1 MHDLLGRL
9 SLTEGEKEKYRNQ
22 IDTAT
27 ELDKLVELEG
37 TLDNLQNKE
46 IEEAVEKAKV
56 TLPQYM
62 DTRLKELDQTGS
74 GFPDL
79 LKKLQNIID
88 EYREQLDGLPN
99 KKAVEDLVEQA
110 KEEMDGY
117 IAEYQKTLTAGQDD
131 NNGAGEQAP
140 QAPQAPQAGDN
151 NGAGEQAPQAPQ
163 AGDNNGAGEQA
174 PQAPQ
179 AGDNNGAGEQAPQA
193 PQAGDNNG
201 AGEQAPQAPQAGDNN
216 GAGEQAPQAPQAGD
230 NNGAGEQAP
239 QAPQAGDNN
248 GAGEQAPQAPQAGD
262 NNGAGEQAPQAPQA
276 PQAGDNNGAGEQ
288 APQAPQAGDNN
299 GAGEQAPQAPQAGD
313 QTFTGTVGSVNVTV
327 LFDKPVNAE
336 KVTVKEITEKD
347 LVDKISRQAGGGSI
361 RLFDLSLTKDGKE
374 AHVNE
379 ERTVRLALEGL
390 GENVQV
396 YHVKPDGQLELL
408 DSKVE
413 DGHVIF
419 RINHFS
425 LFAIKTMSTKSNQ
438 ETPSNQATPS
448 TQAKST
454 PKETTK
460 DATSKK
466 TLPNTGTADSTALLA
481 AAASTAILGLGLA
494 GRRRKED

>member
-163 AGDNNGAGEQA
+163 A
-174 PQAPQ
+174 PQ
-179 AGDNNGAGEQAPQA
+179 AGDNNGAGE
-193 PQAGDNNG
+193 
-201 AGEQAPQAPQAGDNN
+201 
-216 GAGEQAPQAPQAGD
+216 
-230 NNGAGEQAP
+230 
-239 QAPQAGDNN
+239 
-248 GAGEQAPQAPQAGD
+248 
-262 NNGAGEQAPQAPQA
+262 QAPQA

>member
-140 QAPQAPQAGDN
+140 QAGDN
-151 NGAGEQAPQAPQ
+151 NGAGEQV
-163 AGDNNGAGEQA
+163 
-174 PQAPQ
+174 
-179 AGDNNGAGEQAPQA
+179 
-193 PQAGDNNG
+193 
-201 AGEQAPQAPQAGDNN
+201 
-216 GAGEQAPQAPQAGD
+216 
-230 NNGAGEQAP
+230 
-239 QAPQAGDNN
+239 
-248 GAGEQAPQAPQAGD
+248 
-262 NNGAGEQAPQAPQA
+262 PQAPQA

-299 GAGEQAPQAPQAGD
+299 GAGEQVPQAPQAPQAGD
-313 QTFTGTVGSVNVTV
+313 NNGAGEQV
-327 LFDKPVNAE
+327 PQAPQAP
-336 KVTVKEITEKD
+336 
-347 LVDKISRQAGGGSI
+347 QAGDNNG
-361 RLFDLSLTKDGKE
+361 
-374 AHVNE
+374 A
-379 ERTVRLALEGL
+379 
-390 GENVQV
+390 GEQV
-396 YHVKPDGQLELL
+396 P
-408 DSKVE
+408 
-413 DGHVIF
+413 
-419 RINHFS
+419 
-425 LFAIKTMSTKSNQ
+425 
-438 ETPSNQATPS
+438 QAP
-448 TQAKST
+448 QAG
-454 PKETTK
+454 
-460 DATSKK
+460 D
-466 TLPNTGTADSTALLA
+466 NNG
-481 AAASTAILGLGLA
+481 A
-494 GRRRKED
+494 GEQAPQA

>member
-1 MHDLLGRL
+1 VVQAADGARPQGVSSTLDSYRKTLHDLLGRL

-140 QAPQAPQAGDN
+140 QAGDNNGAGEQVPQAPQAGDN
-151 NGAGEQAPQAPQ
+151 NGAGEQV
-163 AGDNNGAGEQA
+163 
-174 PQAPQ
+174 
-179 AGDNNGAGEQAPQA
+179 
-193 PQAGDNNG
+193 
-201 AGEQAPQAPQAGDNN
+201 
-216 GAGEQAPQAPQAGD
+216 
-230 NNGAGEQAP
+230 
-239 QAPQAGDNN
+239 
-248 GAGEQAPQAPQAGD
+248 
-262 NNGAGEQAPQAPQA
+262 PQAPQA

-288 APQAPQAGDNN
+288 AP
-299 GAGEQAPQAPQAGD
+299 QAPQAPQAGD

-374 AHVNE
+374 THVNE

>member
-1 MHDLLGRL
+1 M
-9 SLTEGEKEKYRNQ
+9 
-22 IDTAT
+22 
-27 ELDKLVELEG
+27 VELEG

-140 QAPQAPQAGDN
+140 QAGDN
-151 NGAGEQAPQAPQ
+151 NGAGEQV
-163 AGDNNGAGEQA
+163 
-174 PQAPQ
+174 
-179 AGDNNGAGEQAPQA
+179 
-193 PQAGDNNG
+193 
-201 AGEQAPQAPQAGDNN
+201 
-216 GAGEQAPQAPQAGD
+216 
-230 NNGAGEQAP
+230 
-239 QAPQAGDNN
+239 
-248 GAGEQAPQAPQAGD
+248 
-262 NNGAGEQAPQAPQA
+262 PQAPQA

-288 APQAPQAGDNN
+288 VPQAPQAPQAGDNN
-299 GAGEQAPQAPQAGD
+299 GAGEQVPQAPQAGD

-374 AHVNE
+374 THVNE

>member
-216 GAGEQAPQAPQAGD
+216 GAGEQAPQAPQA
-230 NNGAGEQAP
+230 
-239 QAPQAGDNN
+239 PQAGDNN

-262 NNGAGEQAPQAPQA
+262 NNGAGEQA
-276 PQAGDNNGAGEQ
+276 
-288 APQAPQAGDNN
+288 
-299 GAGEQAPQAPQAGD
+299 
-313 QTFTGTVGSVNVTV
+313 
-327 LFDKPVNAE
+327 
-336 KVTVKEITEKD
+336 
-347 LVDKISRQAGGGSI
+347 
-361 RLFDLSLTKDGKE
+361 
-374 AHVNE
+374 
-379 ERTVRLALEGL
+379 
-390 GENVQV
+390 
-396 YHVKPDGQLELL
+396 
-408 DSKVE
+408 
-413 DGHVIF
+413 
-419 RINHFS
+419 
-425 LFAIKTMSTKSNQ
+425 
-438 ETPSNQATPS
+438 
-448 TQAKST
+448 
-454 PKETTK
+454 
-460 DATSKK
+460 
-466 TLPNTGTADSTALLA
+466 
-481 AAASTAILGLGLA
+481 
-494 GRRRKED
+494 

>member
-201 AGEQAPQAPQAGDNN
+201 AGEQAPQAPQA
-216 GAGEQAPQAPQAGD
+216 
-230 NNGAGEQAP
+230 
-239 QAPQAGDNN
+239 
-248 GAGEQAPQAPQAGD
+248 
-262 NNGAGEQAPQAPQA
+262 
-276 PQAGDNNGAGEQ
+276 
-288 APQAPQAGDNN
+288 
-299 GAGEQAPQAPQAGD
+299 PQAGD

>member
-140 QAPQAPQAGDN
+140 QAGDNNGAGEQVPQAPQAGDN
-151 NGAGEQAPQAPQ
+151 NGAGEQVP
-163 AGDNNGAGEQA
+163 
-174 PQAPQ
+174 
-179 AGDNNGAGEQAPQA
+179 
-193 PQAGDNNG
+193 
-201 AGEQAPQAPQAGDNN
+201 
-216 GAGEQAPQAPQAGD
+216 
-230 NNGAGEQAP
+230 
-239 QAPQAGDNN
+239 
-248 GAGEQAPQAPQAGD
+248 QAPQAPQAGD

-299 GAGEQAPQAPQAGD
+299 GAGEQVPQAPQAPQAGDNNGAGEQVPQAPQAPQAGD

-374 AHVNE
+374 THVNE

>member
-1 MHDLLGRL
+1 
-9 SLTEGEKEKYRNQ
+9 
-22 IDTAT
+22 
-27 ELDKLVELEG
+27 
-37 TLDNLQNKE
+37 
-46 IEEAVEKAKV
+46 
-56 TLPQYM
+56 
-62 DTRLKELDQTGS
+62 
-74 GFPDL
+74 
-79 LKKLQNIID
+79 
-88 EYREQLDGLPN
+88 
-99 KKAVEDLVEQA
+99 
-110 KEEMDGY
+110 
-117 IAEYQKTLTAGQDD
+117 QK
-131 NNGAGEQAP
+131 GEQAP
-140 QAPQAPQAGDN
+140 QAGKGEQAPQAGK
-151 NGAGEQAPQAPQ
+151 GEQAPQAPQ
-163 AGDNNGAGEQA
+163 AGKGEQA
-174 PQAPQ
+174 PQAGKGEQAGQASQAGKGEQASQAGKGEQAGQASQ
-179 AGDNNGAGEQAPQA
+179 AGDKGKPADDVGKPSPRN
-193 PQAGDNNG
+193 
-201 AGEQAPQAPQAGDNN
+201 
-216 GAGEQAPQAPQAGD
+216 
-230 NNGAGEQAP
+230 
-239 QAPQAGDNN
+239 
-248 GAGEQAPQAPQAGD
+248 
-262 NNGAGEQAPQAPQA
+262 
-276 PQAGDNNGAGEQ
+276 
-288 APQAPQAGDNN
+288 
-299 GAGEQAPQAPQAGD
+299 

-374 AHVNE
+374 THVNE

-448 TQAKST
+448 AQAKST

>member
-1 MHDLLGRL
+1 AGK
-9 SLTEGEKEKYRNQ
+9 G
-22 IDTAT
+22 
-27 ELDKLVELEG
+27 
-37 TLDNLQNKE
+37 
-46 IEEAVEKAKV
+46 
-56 TLPQYM
+56 
-62 DTRLKELDQTGS
+62 
-74 GFPDL
+74 
-79 LKKLQNIID
+79 
-88 EYREQLDGLPN
+88 
-99 KKAVEDLVEQA
+99 EQA
-110 KEEMDGY
+110 S
-117 IAEYQKTLTAGQDD
+117 QAGKGEQASQA
-131 NNGAGEQAP
+131 GKGEQASQAGKGEQAP
-140 QAPQAPQAGDN
+140 QAGKGEQAGQASQAGDKGKPADDVGKPSPRN
-151 NGAGEQAPQAPQ
+151 
-163 AGDNNGAGEQA
+163 
-174 PQAPQ
+174 
-179 AGDNNGAGEQAPQA
+179 
-193 PQAGDNNG
+193 
-201 AGEQAPQAPQAGDNN
+201 
-216 GAGEQAPQAPQAGD
+216 
-230 NNGAGEQAP
+230 
-239 QAPQAGDNN
+239 
-248 GAGEQAPQAPQAGD
+248 
-262 NNGAGEQAPQAPQA
+262 
-276 PQAGDNNGAGEQ
+276 
-288 APQAPQAGDNN
+288 
-299 GAGEQAPQAPQAGD
+299 

-374 AHVNE
+374 THVNE

-448 TQAKST
+448 AQAKST

>member
-1 MHDLLGRL
+1 M
-9 SLTEGEKEKYRNQ
+9 S
-22 IDTAT
+22 
-27 ELDKLVELEG
+27 
-37 TLDNLQNKE
+37 
-46 IEEAVEKAKV
+46 
-56 TLPQYM
+56 
-62 DTRLKELDQTGS
+62 TRLEELDQS
-74 GFPDL
+74 GFTFSTL
-79 LKKLQNIID
+79 LKHLMEVVKEYSKLFD
-88 EYREQLDGLPN
+88 DAPN
-99 KKAVEDLVEQA
+99 RKSVEELEKKAREI
-110 KEEMDGY
+110 MDGY
-117 IAEYQKTLTAGQDD
+117 ITEYQKTLTPGLGTTDEGAPQPGSQASQAGKGEQASQAGKGEQAGQASQA
-131 NNGAGEQAP
+131 GKGEQASQAGKGEQAGQASQAGKGEQAP
-140 QAPQAPQAGDN
+140 QAGKGEQAGQASQAGDKGKPADDVGKPSPRN
-151 NGAGEQAPQAPQ
+151 
-163 AGDNNGAGEQA
+163 
-174 PQAPQ
+174 
-179 AGDNNGAGEQAPQA
+179 
-193 PQAGDNNG
+193 
-201 AGEQAPQAPQAGDNN
+201 
-216 GAGEQAPQAPQAGD
+216 
-230 NNGAGEQAP
+230 
-239 QAPQAGDNN
+239 
-248 GAGEQAPQAPQAGD
+248 
-262 NNGAGEQAPQAPQA
+262 
-276 PQAGDNNGAGEQ
+276 
-288 APQAPQAGDNN
+288 
-299 GAGEQAPQAPQAGD
+299 

-374 AHVNE
+374 THVNE

-448 TQAKST
+448 AQAKST

>member
-140 QAPQAPQAGDN
+140 
-151 NGAGEQAPQAPQ
+151 
-163 AGDNNGAGEQA
+163 
-174 PQAPQ
+174 
-179 AGDNNGAGEQAPQA
+179 
-193 PQAGDNNG
+193 
-201 AGEQAPQAPQAGDNN
+201 
-216 GAGEQAPQAPQAGD
+216 
-230 NNGAGEQAP
+230 
-239 QAPQAGDNN
+239 
-248 GAGEQAPQAPQAGD
+248 
-262 NNGAGEQAPQAPQA
+262 
-276 PQAGDNNGAGEQ
+276 
-288 APQAPQAGDNN
+288 
-299 GAGEQAPQAPQAGD
+299 QAPQAPQAGD

>member
-1 MHDLLGRL
+1 M
-9 SLTEGEKEKYRNQ
+9 S
-22 IDTAT
+22 
-27 ELDKLVELEG
+27 
-37 TLDNLQNKE
+37 
-46 IEEAVEKAKV
+46 
-56 TLPQYM
+56 
-62 DTRLKELDQTGS
+62 TRLEELDQS
-74 GFPDL
+74 GFTFSTL
-79 LKKLQNIID
+79 LKHLMEVVKEYSKLFD
-88 EYREQLDGLPN
+88 DAPN
-99 KKAVEDLVEQA
+99 RKSVEELEKKAREI
-110 KEEMDGY
+110 MDGY
-117 IAEYQKTLTAGQDD
+117 ITEYQKTLTPGLGTTDEGAPQPGSQASQAGKGEQASQA
-131 NNGAGEQAP
+131 GKGEQAP
-140 QAPQAPQAGDN
+140 QAGKGEQAGQASQAGDKGKPADDVGKPSPRN
-151 NGAGEQAPQAPQ
+151 
-163 AGDNNGAGEQA
+163 
-174 PQAPQ
+174 
-179 AGDNNGAGEQAPQA
+179 
-193 PQAGDNNG
+193 
-201 AGEQAPQAPQAGDNN
+201 
-216 GAGEQAPQAPQAGD
+216 
-230 NNGAGEQAP
+230 
-239 QAPQAGDNN
+239 
-248 GAGEQAPQAPQAGD
+248 
-262 NNGAGEQAPQAPQA
+262 
-276 PQAGDNNGAGEQ
+276 
-288 APQAPQAGDNN
+288 
-299 GAGEQAPQAPQAGD
+299 

-374 AHVNE
+374 THVNE

-448 TQAKST
+448 AQAKST